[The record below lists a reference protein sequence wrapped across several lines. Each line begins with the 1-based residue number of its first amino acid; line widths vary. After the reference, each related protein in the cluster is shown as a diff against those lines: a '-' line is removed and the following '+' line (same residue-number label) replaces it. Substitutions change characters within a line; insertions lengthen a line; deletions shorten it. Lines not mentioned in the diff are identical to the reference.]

1 MFMRSQKRS
10 QNPTMVV
17 NASSSGPSSQ
27 RSLLKFLSRSRKKR
41 ADSIDSTTVPTIAE
55 ESLDYSTTSSTGES
69 KQRRHI
75 TSSPVTSSQQG
86 VYSRAANHIR
96 RRKASSTSASSHHT
110 MVVIEDDDGS
120 DCESARLPERV
131 DDRFCKT
138 LNECQPSQIEQ
149 LRIYRTEVAPIV
161 CYESDDN
168 DDVVKEHQDAE
179 KSLALKSRLEALE
192 VQQRL
197 LGKDHPDVVF
207 MTQRIRR
214 LQRRGHLESESGLR
228 SSSTPFYYHH
238 HATQ

>member
-1 MFMRSQKRS
+1 
-10 QNPTMVV
+10 MVLD
-17 NASSSGPSSQ
+17 ACSSSSRSQ

-41 ADSIDSTTVPTIAE
+41 AISIDSTVPSID
-55 ESLDYSTTSSTGES
+55 ESLDYSITSSNGELRQRRHTTSS
-69 KQRRHI
+69 
-75 TSSPVTSSQQG
+75 PLNSSQQG
-86 VYSRAANHIR
+86 VYSRAASYIR
-96 RRKASSTSASSHHT
+96 RRNASASASSHRPT

-138 LNECQPSQIEQ
+138 LNECEPSQIEH
-149 LRIYRTEVAPIV
+149 LRKYRTEVAPIV

-168 DDVVKEHQDAE
+168 DDVVKEHQDTDH

-192 VQQRL
+192 VQQGL
-197 LGKDHPDVVF
+197 LGKGHPDVVF

-214 LQRRGHLESESGLR
+214 LQRRGHFESKSGPR
-228 SSSTPFYYHH
+228 SSSTPFEYDH

>member
-1 MFMRSQKRS
+1 MADAS
-10 QNPTMVV
+10 
-17 NASSSGPSSQ
+17 ASSSSQ
-27 RSLLKFLSRSRKKR
+27 HSLMKFLSRSRKNR
-41 ADSIDSTTVPTIAE
+41 ADSIDSTAHSIA
-55 ESLDYSTTSSTGES
+55 ESLDYSTTSRTGEL

-86 VYSRAANHIR
+86 VYSQAASYNR
-96 RRKASSTSASSHHT
+96 RRNASSASASSLRT

-120 DCESARLPERV
+120 DCESARLPERL
-131 DDRFCKT
+131 DDRFCRK
-138 LNECQPSQIEQ
+138 LNECEPSQIEQ
-149 LRIYRTEVAPIV
+149 LRKYRTEVAPIV

-168 DDVVKEHQDAE
+168 DDVDKEHQDAE

-192 VQQRL
+192 VQQHL

-214 LQRRGHLESESGLR
+214 LQRRGP
-228 SSSTPFYYHH
+228 STPFYYHD